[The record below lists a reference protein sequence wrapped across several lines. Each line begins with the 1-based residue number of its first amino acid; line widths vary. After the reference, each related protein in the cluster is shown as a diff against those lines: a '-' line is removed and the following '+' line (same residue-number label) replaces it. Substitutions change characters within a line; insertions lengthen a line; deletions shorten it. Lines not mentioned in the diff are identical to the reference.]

1 MKLKRESFVGAMEVV
16 VTETLETASDT
27 WPFFE
32 KQNSVNMMV
41 GRESD
46 ETLTDVISALWEGR
60 WITKRV
66 RTRIMM

>member
-1 MKLKRESFVGAMEVV
+1 MKLKCELFVGAVEVV
-16 VTETLETASDT
+16 ATETLETASDK
-27 WPFFE
+27 WPLFE

-46 ETLTDVISALWEGR
+46 EILMDVISASLEGR

-66 RTRIMM
+66 RARIMM